1 MNGWYVFEAENCK
14 GDLDARGGTWEQG
27 RGSQCLSRGT
37 WGRGQELGKW
47 RLRAVFYL
55 GFIISQSGEFAE
67 LNQNPRVG
75 RGTGQ
80 KPLRRKTGDPKSRA
94 FLLSCTSIA
103 ARNRRRGLEEDTQAR
118 VLLTET
124 SGLWFTCTTAGFP
137 NHDPLTQ
144 VPEL

>member
-14 GDLDARGGTWEQG
+14 GDLDAREGDLEQG

-37 WGRGQELGKW
+37 WGRGQGLVNGASG
-47 RLRAVFYL
+47 LCSNL

-80 KPLRRKTGDPKSRA
+80 KPLRRKTGDPD
-94 FLLSCTSIA
+94 IP
-103 ARNRRRGLEEDTQAR
+103 G
-118 VLLTET
+118 VL
-124 SGLWFTCTTAGFP
+124 A
-137 NHDPLTQ
+137 
-144 VPEL
+144 ELHQHLQGIGGGD